1 MPLFLMY
8 EPEYPV
14 PTYLTQERFIF
25 IQRKPDKISFPDNM
39 IFRNK
44 SPVTGVSRIVTVI
57 PHHPVIIHLES
68 IFTVS
73 YTHLDVYKRQLQVID
88 SYHPDELAIE
98 SQFYGKNIQSMLKLG
113 RAQGVALSLIHI

>member
-68 IFTVS
+68 IFICRGAVNIYNGILDLQFILLVCPDNTVI
-73 YTHLDVYKRQLQVID
+73 KR
-88 SYHPDELAIE
+88 
-98 SQFYGKNIQSMLKLG
+98 
-113 RAQGVALSLIHI
+113 